1 MDDVV
6 DTIDSRRFREVCGA
20 YATGVAVITA
30 VDAAGTPTGVTVNSF
45 SSVSLNPPLVQF
57 SLDRG
62 ASVYPVFETA
72 DHFAVNVLAREQEW
86 LSARFSTD
94 ANHFVGVEYIGWD
107 NGCPI
112 IQGCLAN
119 FECSRYAL
127 HDGGDHVI
135 ILGHVRR
142 LECVPAGEP
151 LLFHRGQYGSFI

>member
-6 DTIDSRRFREVCGA
+6 DSIDSRRFREVCGA
-20 YATGVAVITA
+20 YATGVAVVTA